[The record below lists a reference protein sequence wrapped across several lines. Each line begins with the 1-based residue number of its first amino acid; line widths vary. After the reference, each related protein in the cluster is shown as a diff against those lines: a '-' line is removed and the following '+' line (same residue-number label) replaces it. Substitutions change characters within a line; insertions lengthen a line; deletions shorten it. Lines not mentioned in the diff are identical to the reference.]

1 MRSLPKLGITGRFA
15 LYLALISVVPLL
27 VGASAYQISRSILQ
41 EEVSGYTEELV
52 AEYALRVDRMCVEIE
67 GMMTNLAGLGELRHL
82 LQTEV
87 GAGDDYLTLRTQAE
101 VAHLLDGYLHIDG
114 LATIDVFTP
123 DGDYFHVGDP
133 IEGSEIRAD
142 EEARLMA
149 ASAAS
154 SEPVAWLGVER
165 HLNASSRYDL
175 VLPAV
180 QAISALDIDTH
191 EERTLGYLVA
201 SYDPHRLHQQFAH
214 VDLGEGAFLAI
225 IDTAGRL
232 LFHPDEAQVGRALS
246 PAVFADIQA
255 AEASFTAIIDGQE
268 VFVSTSRAAHSG
280 WYVVSFIPTASLT
293 GRADQIRDTTI
304 WITCGGLLF
313 IALIAYSLARRVVQP
328 LRQLSAVFQKMED
341 GSIDWQA
348 RFQSD
353 RGDEIGELMR
363 WFDTFMDNL
372 ADKRAAEEAL
382 IRAKEAAEAANQAK
396 GIFLANMSHELRT
409 PLNGIMG
416 MTALALESHITD
428 EQREYLSV
436 AQTSAQW
443 LLTLVSDLLD
453 VSRID
458 AGKLELDRAQVAV
471 RSECGVALRALAL
484 AAHQRGVELVLVI
497 DSDVPEV
504 VIGDARRMM
513 QIMNNLVG
521 NAIKFTERGEVVVSL
536 SSAPVAPN
544 ADGDAGDADG
554 DAERYELTLTVR
566 DTGVGIAADQLS
578 VIFEMFSQGDSSLTR
593 KYGGSGLGLVIA
605 SRLAGLMGG
614 RVWVESEGVG
624 AGSTFYATM
633 RVDRAEVADPAR
645 DALTKRARCAGDKSV
660 LVVDDN
666 RSACEAL
673 AATLSALGYQVDSAA
688 DGDAA
693 LALME
698 RAERRGG
705 PYHMVF
711 IDAVMPGMSGFA
723 LAEAMPHERARAVM
737 LLTMERFS
745 ADLAHRQALEIG
757 HYLIKPIQERELLEL
772 MAEAAEDPDADAEP
786 ALRVLLVEDN
796 LLDQRITA
804 ALLER
809 HGYRVQVV
817 EHGAAALERLAD
829 GDERFDLICMELQLP
844 IMDGFEAAAAI
855 RASEQAGERAR
866 VPIIAVSAHAEEAD
880 RVRCEAVGVDALVAK
895 PVVPTALYEAIEAVR
910 ARAAAAAADE
920 RG

>member
-1 MRSLPKLGITGRFA
+1 MRPLPKLGITGRFA
-15 LYLALISVVPLL
+15 VYLALISVVPLL
-27 VGASAYQISRSILQ
+27 VGATAYQISRSILQ

-52 AEYALRVDRMCVEIE
+52 AEYALRVDRLCIEIE

-82 LQTEV
+82 LQADV

-101 VAHLLDGYLHIDG
+101 AAHLLDGYLHIDG

-123 DGDYFHVGDP
+123 DGGYFHVGDP
-133 IEGSEIRAD
+133 IQGSDIRAD
-142 EEARLMA
+142 EKARLIA

-154 SEPVAWLGVER
+154 SEPVAWLGIER
-165 HLNASSRYDL
+165 HLSVRSRHEL

-180 QAISALDIDTH
+180 QAISALDMDTH
-191 EERTLGYLVA
+191 EERILGYLVA
-201 SYDPHRLHQQFAH
+201 SYDPHRLHQQFVH

-225 IDTAGRL
+225 VDSAGRL
-232 LFHPDEAQVGRALS
+232 LFHPDKAQLGRVLS
-246 PAVFADIQA
+246 SAVFDQIKA
-255 AEASFTAIIDGQE
+255 AEASFTAVIDGRE

-293 GRADQIRDTTI
+293 ERADQIRDTTI

-313 IALIAYSLARRVVQP
+313 IALVAYSLARRVVQP
-328 LRQLSAVFQKMED
+328 LRQLSGVFQKMED

-348 RFQSD
+348 RFESE

-396 GIFLANMSHELRT
+396 GLFLANMSHELRT

-416 MTALALESHITD
+416 MTALALESHVTD

-458 AGKLELDRAQVAV
+458 AGKLELDRAPVAV

-484 AAHQRGVELVLVI
+484 AAHQRGVELVLAI

-536 SSAPVAPN
+536 SSALVG
-544 ADGDAGDADG
+544 DGDDDADG
-554 DAERYELTLTVR
+554 DGDRHELTLTVR

-578 VIFEMFSQGDSSLTR
+578 VIFEMFEQGDSSLTR

-605 SRLAGLMGG
+605 LRLAGLMGG
-614 RVWVESEGVG
+614 RVWVESDGVG
-624 AGSTFYATM
+624 AGSTFHATM
-633 RVDRAEVADPAR
+633 RVDRAEAAADPAR
-645 DALTKRARCAGDKSV
+645 DDLTKQARCVGDRSV

-666 RSACEAL
+666 RSARAVL
-673 AATLSALGYQVDSAA
+673 AAHLSALGYQVDSAA

-693 LALME
+693 LALMA
-698 RAERRGG
+698 RVERRDR

-723 LAEAMPHERARAVM
+723 LAEAMPHDRARAVM
-737 LLTMERFS
+737 LFTMARFS

-772 MAEAAEDPDADAEP
+772 MAQAAVGPDVDADAEP

-829 GDERFDLICMELQLP
+829 DNQRFDLICMDLQLP

-855 RASEQAGERAR
+855 RAREQAGEHAR

-880 RVRCEAVGVDALVAK
+880 RVRCAAVGVDAVVEK
-895 PVVPTALYEAIEAVR
+895 PVVPTALYEAIAEVR
-910 ARAAAAAADE
+910 ARTADAASE
-920 RG
+920 RS